1 MFHLQN
7 SLVFES
13 TLAPVQ
19 TGLDNWRRIWN
30 ERVPEDQDIPDTA
43 ENIWKKV
50 GFLRQASEF
59 WHLARIF
66 AAKIGSTGTYFDDHL
81 EAEPS
86 QTHSSYDHTDM
97 GDVNELIMEYRRL
110 NLGVS

>member
-13 TLAPVQ
+13 TLAPIQ
-19 TGLDNWRRIWN
+19 TGLENWRRIWN

-43 ENIWKKV
+43 ENMWKKV

-66 AAKIGSTGTYFDDHL
+66 AAKIGSPSDYVDDH
-81 EAEPS
+81 AETELS

-97 GDVNELIMEYRRL
+97 SDVNGLIMEYRRL
-110 NLGVS
+110 NLVVS